1 MNQAFRSWRRWARA
15 LTGAATLLVL
25 QGCATPPKPYD
36 YTAYKA
42 AKPASILV
50 LPPLNATPDVQ
61 ARPSVLA
68 QVTMPLAESGY
79 YVLPVSLVDET
90 LKQNGVYTADEAH
103 AIDAAKLR
111 DIFGADAGLYLKV
124 TRYGSVYRV
133 INSET
138 AVTLEA
144 KLVDLR
150 NGKLLWD
157 GTASASSAE
166 QGNNNQGGLVGLLV
180 KALVEQIVASTTDRS
195 HPIAGLASQR
205 LLGAGNQNGLLF
217 GPRSPQYGKTDEAGK
232 LPATTKSGG

>member
-1 MNQAFRSWRRWARA
+1 MTQAFHSLRRWAQA
-15 LTGAATLLVL
+15 LAGAAALLVL
-25 QGCATPPKPYD
+25 QGCVTPPKPYD

-50 LPPLNATPDVQ
+50 LPPVNATPEVQ
-61 ARPSVLA
+61 ATPSVLA
-68 QVTMPLAESGY
+68 QVTHPLAESGY

-90 LKQNGVYTADEAH
+90 LKQNGIHTPDDAH

-111 DIFGADAGLYLKV
+111 SIFGADAGLYLKV

-150 NGKLLWD
+150 NGQLLWE
-157 GTASASSAE
+157 GSASASSAE
-166 QGNNNQGGLVGLLV
+166 QANNSQGGLVGLLV
-180 KALVEQIVASTTDRS
+180 KALVEQIVASATDRS
-195 HPIAGLASQR
+195 HPMAGLASQR
-205 LLGAGNQNGLLF
+205 LLGAGTVNGLLF
-217 GPRSPQYGKTDEAGK
+217 GPRSPHYGK
-232 LPATTKSGG
+232 P